1 MPSAQAPKIKIGD
14 HTLEVDD
21 EGTYLGSTISMNS
34 RLDSEIFRRIS
45 KATGTMSKLTKTAW
59 ESKYLTENPKM
70 HINQACVLI
79 GPPT

>member
-1 MPSAQAPKIKIGD
+1 MWVRSAQAPQIKIGD
-14 HTLEVDD
+14 HTIEVGD

-59 ESKYLTENPKM
+59 ESKYLTEKPKM
-70 HINQACVLI
+70 DIN
-79 GPPT
+79 